1 MIKKHTQFQL
11 VYFFISSCKDVFDCL
26 NFEGLNFIGLVV
38 FGIIRVVF
46 IATGGL
52 GVFSAKKPS
61 RCTIQAL
68 MALTIISACLTVP
81 RLVFDVLGAVSL
93 DVTVKTEKLDDSLSK
108 SLDAVSA
115 RYE

>member
-1 MIKKHTQFQL
+1 MIKCGPREDLCPLGK
-11 VYFFISSCKDVFDCL
+11 FIMAFINGFGVI
-26 NFEGLNFIGLVV
+26 NGLA
-38 FGIIRVVF
+38 F
-46 IATGGL
+46 IASGGL

-61 RCTIQAL
+61 RCTIKAL